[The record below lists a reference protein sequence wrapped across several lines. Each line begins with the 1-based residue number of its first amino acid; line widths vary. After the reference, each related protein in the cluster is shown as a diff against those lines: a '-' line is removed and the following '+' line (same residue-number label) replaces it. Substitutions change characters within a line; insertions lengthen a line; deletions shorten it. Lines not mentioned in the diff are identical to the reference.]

1 MNYQK
6 KNINYETQESSRR
19 GLYPYNQFYNLPI
32 RDRDYLLMYFSSLD
46 ILIWFIM
53 IHIDIPNRLKRYDQF
68 IIENPDLDFAY
79 GLDLI
84 RVYFPDIEII
94 LE

>member
-1 MNYQK
+1 MKPRNHLEEVYTY
-6 KNINYETQESSRR
+6 NI
-19 GLYPYNQFYNLPI
+19 YNQFYNLPI
-32 RDRDYLLMYFSSLD
+32 RDRDYLLMYFSSLN

-84 RVYFPDIEII
+84 KVYFPDIEVI

>member
-1 MNYQK
+1 
-6 KNINYETQESSRR
+6 
-19 GLYPYNQFYNLPI
+19 
-32 RDRDYLLMYFSSLD
+32 MYFSSLD

-84 RVYFPDIEII
+84 KVYFPDIEII

>member
-1 MNYQK
+1 MKPRNHLEEVYTY
-6 KNINYETQESSRR
+6 NIC
-19 GLYPYNQFYNLPI
+19 NQFYNLPI

-46 ILIWFIM
+46 TLIWFIM

-84 RVYFPDIEII
+84 KVYFSDIEII